1 MLTRLRGEPRAFS
14 VSFFLMRGLCT
25 PRLVPSSL
33 LAEVRIYV
41 LLLQFSVLAL
51 LMTDH
56 PAYRMVSHVVAFRGT
71 FLMVACFHLGAML
84 LWPTSGWHVCA
95 CCDGARCCFRC
106 YACCDFRFASRMTR
120 MQFRIIRT
128 VILSL

>member
-1 MLTRLRGEPRAFS
+1 
-14 VSFFLMRGLCT
+14 MRGVCT
-25 PRLVPSSL
+25 PLLVPSSL
-33 LAEVRIYV
+33 LAKVRIYV

-56 PAYRMVSHVVAFRGT
+56 PVYRMVSHVVAFRGT

-84 LWPTSGWHVCA
+84 LWPTSGLYVCA
-95 CCDGARCCFRC
+95 CCDGARCCSRC
-106 YACCDFRFASRMTR
+106 YACCDFRFARRMTR
-120 MQFRIIRT
+120 MQFRIIGT